1 MRSPSFLSRFQSV
14 LSWSARVGWVV
25 TAVAVSQ
32 AMNPLDSG
40 VTATFTLWILWIVGA
55 VAVFVGSPLMLTL
68 ARTTL
73 PLGPVAATGV
83 LFAGGDVALGTL
95 GLVAGVIAAFAM
107 LSAELGQRWVQFAA
121 YGSEQ
126 RFPLRPPLGFMIPA
140 VFLWMLMAACGTSA
154 VIAAERAQWVAAV
167 ALGVG
172 AIALGALGST
182 RWHRLSCRWLV
193 FVPAGVVIHDPL
205 VLLETAMWRSHV
217 VSDIELASAGTKAA
231 DLTGPATGP
240 ALEISLR
247 SSETVIMSAGR
258 SVPEGQAIHLTAA
271 LVAPSR
277 PGAALAQFRAPR

>member
-1 MRSPSFLSRFQSV
+1 
-14 LSWSARVGWVV
+14 
-25 TAVAVSQ
+25 
-32 AMNPLDSG
+32 MNPLDSG

-154 VIAAERAQWVAAV
+154 V
-167 ALGVG
+167 L
-172 AIALGALGST
+172 T
-182 RWHRLSCRWLV
+182 LSCRAASSSATLCS
-193 FVPAGVVIHDPL
+193 A
-205 VLLETAMWRSHV
+205 AAAAAAAS
-217 VSDIELASAGTKAA
+217 LAFSASLAA
-231 DLTGPATGP
+231 T
-240 ALEISLR
+240 
-247 SSETVIMSAGR
+247 
-258 SVPEGQAIHLTAA
+258 
-271 LVAPSR
+271 
-277 PGAALAQFRAPR
+277 

>member
-1 MRSPSFLSRFQSV
+1 MRSLSFPFRFQSV
-14 LSWSARVGWVV
+14 LSWLARVGWVV

-32 AMNPLDSG
+32 AINPLDSG
-40 VTATFTLWILWIVGA
+40 VTATFALWILWIVGA

-73 PLGPVAATGV
+73 PLGPVAATAV
-83 LFAGGDVALGTL
+83 LIAGGDVALGML
-95 GLVAGVIAAFAM
+95 GIFAGVIAAFAM

-126 RFPLRPPLGFMIPA
+126 RFPLRPPLGFVIPA
-140 VFLWMLMAACGTSA
+140 VFLWMLMTACGTSA
-154 VIAAERAQWVAAV
+154 VIAAERAQWITAV

-172 AIALGALGST
+172 TIVLGST

-217 VSDIELASAGTKAA
+217 VSGIELAAAATEAA

-258 SVPEGQAIHLTAA
+258 SAPEGRAIHLTAA
-271 LVAPSR
+271 LVTPSR
-277 PGAALAQFRAPR
+277 PGAALAQFRATR

>member
-1 MRSPSFLSRFQSV
+1 
-14 LSWSARVGWVV
+14 
-25 TAVAVSQ
+25 
-32 AMNPLDSG
+32 
-40 VTATFTLWILWIVGA
+40 
-55 VAVFVGSPLMLTL
+55 L
-68 ARTTL
+68 ARITL
-73 PLGPVAATGV
+73 PLGPVAATAV
-83 LFAGGDVALGTL
+83 LIAGGDVALGTL

-126 RFPLRPPLGFMIPA
+126 RFPLRPPLGFVIPA
-140 VFLWMLMAACGTSA
+140 VFLWMLMAAFGTSA

-167 ALGVG
+167 ALGVA

-217 VSDIELASAGTKAA
+217 VSGIELAAAATEAA

-258 SVPEGQAIHLTAA
+258 SVPEGRAIHLTAA

-277 PGAALAQFRAPR
+277 PGAALAQFRARR

>member
-14 LSWSARVGWVV
+14 LSWLARVGWVV

-32 AMNPLDSG
+32 AMNPLNSG
-40 VTATFTLWILWIVGA
+40 VTVTLALWILWIVGA
-55 VAVFVGSPLMLTL
+55 VAVFVGSPLTLTL
-68 ARTTL
+68 ARTSL
-73 PLGPVAATGV
+73 PLGPVSATAV
-83 LFAGGDVALGTL
+83 LIAGGDVVLGMI
-95 GLVAGVIAAFAM
+95 GLVTGVIAAFAM
-107 LSAELGQRWVQFAA
+107 SSAELGQRWVQFAA

-126 RFPLRPPLGFMIPA
+126 RFPLRPPLGYVIPA
-140 VFLWMLMAACGTSA
+140 VFLWMLMAACGISA
-154 VIAAERAQWVAAV
+154 MIAAERAQWVAAV
-167 ALGVG
+167 ALGVC
-172 AIALGALGST
+172 AIALGVLGST

-217 VSDIELASAGTKAA
+217 VSSIELASVATEAA

-258 SVPEGQAIHLTAA
+258 SVPEGRAIHLTTA

-277 PGAALAQFRAPR
+277 PGAALARFRAPR

>member
-14 LSWSARVGWVV
+14 LSWLARVGWVV

-32 AMNPLDSG
+32 AMNPLNSG
-40 VTATFTLWILWIVGA
+40 VTVTLALWILWIVGA
-55 VAVFVGSPLMLTL
+55 VAVFVGSPLTLTL
-68 ARTTL
+68 ARTSL
-73 PLGPVAATGV
+73 PLGPVSATAV
-83 LFAGGDVALGTL
+83 LIAGGDVVLGMI
-95 GLVAGVIAAFAM
+95 GLVTGVIAAFAM
-107 LSAELGQRWVQFAA
+107 SSAELGQRWVQFAA

-126 RFPLRPPLGFMIPA
+126 RFPLRPPLGYVIPA
-140 VFLWMLMAACGTSA
+140 VFLWMLMAACGISA
-154 VIAAERAQWVAAV
+154 MIAAERAQWVAAV
-167 ALGVG
+167 ALGVC
-172 AIALGALGST
+172 AIALGVLGST

-193 FVPAGVVIHDPL
+193 FVPAGVVIHDPV

-217 VSDIELASAGTKAA
+217 VSSIELASVATEAA

-258 SVPEGQAIHLTAA
+258 SVPEGRAIHLTTA

-277 PGAALAQFRAPR
+277 PGAALARFRAPR